1 MSVLLKAENIGK
13 SFPGVRALENVS
25 FQLEAG
31 TAHALMGENGAG
43 KSTLVKCFMGIHM
56 HDQGTL
62 DVLGKVYKF
71 QHPKQAIDAGIAMI
85 EQELTPVD
93 EMTVAENIFLGREDI
108 KNGVFLDYATM
119 NCKASEMMRQ
129 LELDIDVTKKMI
141 ELSLAEIQMVEIAKA
156 LSYDSR
162 IIIMDEPTSA
172 IGEKEVENLFRIINM
187 LKEQGK
193 GIIYVSHRMEEI
205 FSITDK
211 ITILRDG
218 EYIDTVVTAETD
230 RSEVIEKM
238 VGRRVDEEYKTNNI
252 PQKETIL
259 KVIGFSQKSVL
270 EDVSLDL
277 NKGEILGI
285 FGLMG
290 AGRSEFCD
298 LLFGVNSKDEGR
310 VFIDGKPVT
319 IRKPRDAMKLG
330 IAYVTEDRKNSGLY
344 MKGNVKDNIALAS
357 LKELSRFGFINEK
370 TEKAKALK
378 MVDLFRVK
386 TSGLDHL
393 VVNLSGGNQQKV
405 VLGKWVARDPRIL
418 ILDEPTRGI
427 DVGAKREIY
436 EFMTHYVNE
445 GNSIILISS
454 EIPEILKMSNRI
466 IVFKNGK
473 IQKELNRDE
482 ADQNNVM
489 HYASVTL
496 K

>member
-1 MSVLLKAENIGK
+1 MSVLLEAKNICK
-13 SFPGVRALENVS
+13 SFPGVRALNDVS
-25 FQLEAG
+25 FQLESG
-31 TAHALMGENGAG
+31 SVHALMGENGAG
-43 KSTLVKCFMGIHM
+43 KSTLVKCFMGIHT

-62 DVLGKVYKF
+62 NVLGREYKF
-71 QHPKQAIDAGIAMI
+71 YHPRQAIDAGIAMI

-108 KNGVFLDYATM
+108 RNGIFLDYDKM
-119 NCKASEMMRQ
+119 NRKASDMMNR
-129 LELDIDVTKKMI
+129 LDLDIDVTMKMN

-156 LSYDSR
+156 LSYNSE

-172 IGEKEVENLFRIINM
+172 IGEKEVENLFRIIRL
-187 LKEQGK
+187 LKEEGK

-205 FSITDK
+205 FTITDK

-218 EYIDTVVTAETD
+218 EYIDTVITPETQ

-238 VGRRVDEEYKTNNI
+238 VGRRVDEEYKTTNI
-252 PQKETIL
+252 PQNDL
-259 KVIGFSQKSVL
+259 MLQAVGFSQNKVL
-270 EDVSLDL
+270 EDINMDL
-277 NKGEILGI
+277 KKGEILGI

-298 LLFGVNSKDEGR
+298 LLFGVTPKDSGKLFIEG
-310 VFIDGKPVT
+310 KQVT
-319 IRKPRDAMKLG
+319 IKKPKDAMKYG

-344 MKGNVKDNIALAS
+344 MKGNVKDNISLAS
-357 LKELSRFGFINEK
+357 LKEMSFMGFINEK
-370 TEKAKALK
+370 IEKVKADK
-378 MVDLFRVK
+378 MVNLFKVK
-386 TSGLDHL
+386 ASGLDHL

-405 VLGKWVARDPRIL
+405 VLGKWVARDPKIL

-436 EFMTHYVNE
+436 EFMTRYVNE
-445 GNSIILISS
+445 GYSIILISS

-466 IVFKNGK
+466 IIFKDGK
-473 IQKELNRDE
+473 IQKELSRSE

-489 HYASVTL
+489 HYASVTQ
-496 K
+496 